1 MSGRLSFRERLERR
15 ESTGARSPVPSGS
28 PVGVVLRL
36 GAAVDQPVTL
46 IQTLARW
53 GLGLRKA
60 HEVVTRLVAGG
71 KLPILLANA
80 PESAEV
86 VSTLERLG
94 VAVGFPHPPT
104 SIDVKAIRAKL
115 GLTQKEF
122 AARFCFDVDSV
133 RNWEQGRYQ
142 PDSPT
147 RILLKVIEQ
156 HPEAVEDVL
165 G

>member
-1 MSGRLSFRERLERR
+1 MSERLSFRERLERR
-15 ESTGARSPVPSGS
+15 ENTAGKSPVPSGS
-28 PVGVVLRL
+28 PVSVVLRL
-36 GAAVDQPVTL
+36 AGVVGQPVTL
-46 IQTLARW
+46 IQILACW

-60 HEVVTRLVAGG
+60 HEVVTRLVDGE
-71 KLPILLANA
+71 KMPVLLAEA
-80 PESAEV
+80 PEPVEV

-133 RNWEQGRYQ
+133 QNWEQGRYH

-156 HPEAVEDVL
+156 HPEAVDDVL